1 MDSLGGVMSDLLEFL
16 ARAMF
21 ETVFSFGNTE
31 GGCGLSNVIGCLGG
45 SVIYAM
51 TGKRVDLENDDW
63 RSVVVGTAIIAALL
77 TVVALGIVAL
87 VRGF

>member
-1 MDSLGGVMSDLLEFL
+1 MSDLLEFL
-16 ARAMF
+16 ARIMF

-63 RSVVVGTAIIAALL
+63 RSVVVGLLVIAVAIAFGGLLLVTTLRWALY
-77 TVVALGIVAL
+77 
-87 VRGF
+87 